1 MIKINKI
8 ELKYINTNIES
19 CVYSRRMFFENKIPI
34 FFMKVELTSTYFN
47 IYIFPRPR
55 TDEDLDCKCLY
66 FAGRGSQ
73 HQKVS
78 DKVIFTRRNRAKN
91 D

>member
-1 MIKINKI
+1 MIQINKI

-19 CVYSRRMFFENKIPI
+19 YVDSRCMFFENKIPI

-47 IYIFPRPR
+47 IFTRPR
-55 TDEDLDCKCLY
+55 TDEDLDCKYLC
-66 FAGRGSQ
+66 FTKRGSQ

-78 DKVIFTRRNRAKN
+78 DKVIFTRHNRAKN